1 MGLKEEN
8 DYLKNLVKIL
18 SNRLVYSTK
27 PYDLTI
33 NEIHEEIRTL
43 EELRELLEFFH
54 EPVRKKRIWE
64 KEIIWKKF
72 MQCIRENNYFL

>member
-1 MGLKEEN
+1 MSKEEEIK
-8 DYLKNLVKIL
+8 YLKNLVRIL

-43 EELRELLEFFH
+43 EELRELLQFFN
-54 EPVRKKRIWE
+54 EPVEIKLERREFGKKR
-64 KEIIWKKF
+64 
-72 MQCIRENNYFL
+72 

>member
-1 MGLKEEN
+1 MGKDEEIR
-8 DYLKNLVKIL
+8 YLQNLVRIL

-43 EELRELLEFFH
+43 EELRELLLFFH
-54 EPVRKKRIWE
+54 EPVEIKLERKEFGKR
-64 KEIIWKKF
+64 K
-72 MQCIRENNYFL
+72 